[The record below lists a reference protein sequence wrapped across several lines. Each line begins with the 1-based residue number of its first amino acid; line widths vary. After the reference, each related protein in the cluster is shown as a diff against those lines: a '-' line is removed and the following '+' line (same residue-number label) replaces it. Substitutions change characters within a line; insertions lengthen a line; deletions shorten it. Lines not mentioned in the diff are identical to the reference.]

1 MRLAT
6 LFFWVALPIA
16 GYVAYGLYGMP
27 HVIFSY
33 NFHDNGDQFNP
44 LAKRTYTQ
52 CVFIGPYGGFKVPA
66 ENGRCGWVKF
76 FKPDT
81 DQ

>member
-16 GYVAYGLYGMP
+16 AYVAYGLYGLP

-33 NFHDNGDQFNP
+33 SFHDNGDQ
-44 LAKRTYTQ
+44 
-52 CVFIGPYGGFKVPA
+52 
-66 ENGRCGWVKF
+66 CGAAINVRA
-76 FKPDT
+76 
-81 DQ
+81 QRQSG